1 MGEAL
6 DILREPAV
14 LVPLTGVLGLL
25 VGSFLNVVIHR
36 LPRMEERAWRAQC
49 LELLGLDAGSGEPGR
64 VPDASRTPVPDDEA
78 SVNGVPDPEAEPYSL
93 VRPRSHCPAC
103 GHLVGAL
110 ENIPLLSWIVL
121 RGRCRHCGAPISAR
135 YPLVEA
141 LSGILSAVLAWK
153 LGVGL
158 PLVGGLLFTWALVA
172 LAFIDL
178 DTQLLPD
185 AITLP
190 WLWLG
195 LLFNLGGNLAPLG
208 DAVIGAMAG
217 YLCLWLIYKA
227 FLHLTGREGMGY
239 GDFKLLAMIGAWLGW
254 QALPATVLLS
264 SLVGAAVGVTL
275 VAIGAHRREIPIPF
289 GPYLAAAGWIA
300 LVFGP
305 ELNAWYLGLLEPGA
319 R

>member
-1 MGEAL
+1 M
-6 DILREPAV
+6 
-14 LVPLTGVLGLL
+14 T
-25 VGSFLNVVIHR
+25 
-36 LPRMEERAWRAQC
+36 
-49 LELLGLDAGSGEPGR
+49 
-64 VPDASRTPVPDDEA
+64 AS
-78 SVNGVPDPEAEPYSL
+78 S
-93 VRPRSHCPAC
+93 
-103 GHLVGAL
+103 

-217 YLCLWLIYKA
+217 YLCL
-227 FLHLTGREGMGY
+227 
-239 GDFKLLAMIGAWLGW
+239 
-254 QALPATVLLS
+254 
-264 SLVGAAVGVTL
+264 
-275 VAIGAHRREIPIPF
+275 
-289 GPYLAAAGWIA
+289 
-300 LVFGP
+300 
-305 ELNAWYLGLLEPGA
+305 
-319 R
+319 